1 MNTSDHATAAA
12 DHAKI
17 ATEKAAHE
25 AGESVKST
33 SAKVSEFASDTYEA
47 AKVKG
52 AELGAEVKSG
62 ASKAGDYIAQTYS
75 EVAEQAKKATHAAVE
90 KIETWTGKDLNG
102 DGHVGAEKP
111 QDKV

>member
-1 MNTSDHATAAA
+1 MSTLDQ
-12 DHAKI
+12 AKTT
-17 ATEKAAHE
+17 TEKAAHDT
-25 AGESVKST
+25 AESLKST
-33 SAKVSEFASDTYEA
+33 GAKVSDFASDTYEV

-52 AELGAEVKSG
+52 AELSSEVSAG
-62 ASKAGDYIAQTYS
+62 ASKAGDYIAQTYN
-75 EVAEQAKKATHAAVE
+75 EVAEKAKKVTHAAVE